1 MSVRFRYLAAS
12 GREVE
17 IGTTGELVRAF
28 LSGHLNDN
36 TLLYDAEGGGWAPA
50 KNHSVFLTLGDS
62 REDAKTSFT
71 LAESKPLDPNEALAA
86 VRRDRDQLQTPSAR
100 RVDGPTRSE
109 SHLPPTRDESFARW
123 DSSDQDV
130 YAAWERSGAAIPE
143 WLEPSHSNP
152 RDRAKS
158 FVGAATAALAGMG
171 TALILVVLVW
181 DSIGRPLATARA
193 GAQEPPPS
201 AVAPE
206 SPVVPPGISTGM
218 STAELQAFTDMVTE
232 MQKLR
237 SEHRVSRVPNVW
249 LEGVYFSRAIDYP
262 EVRDFWAS
270 YVEYVRAMQATE
282 GEAYRRSFV
291 SHLERQGVGTSALS
305 MLLARAMRT
314 FEADRARRDA
324 LYASMLEMGTTA
336 LQLHDLLAAHE
347 GQISF
352 EPARAGVSRDPVV
365 EAVAENAKL
374 TAEMNDLLDRM
385 FVAIERAQG
394 ERVVPRNELL
404 LALERSL
411 IPNEAANR

>member
-1 MSVRFRYLAAS
+1 MSVRFRYLAAN

-17 IGTTGELVRAF
+17 IGTTGELVLAF
-28 LSGHLNDN
+28 LSGDLDDN

-50 KNHSVFLTLGDS
+50 KNHSVFLTLDDS
-62 REDAKTSFT
+62 REGAKTSFT
-71 LAESKPLDPNEALAA
+71 LAESKPLDPKEALAK
-86 VRRDRDQLQTPSAR
+86 VLRDREEVRTPAP
-100 RVDGPTRSE
+100 RVDGLHSVG
-109 SHLPPTRDESFARW
+109 HIAPTRDESFARSE
-123 DSSDQDV
+123 SSDQDV
-130 YAAWERSGAAIPE
+130 YATWQRSSAAIPE
-143 WLEPSHSNP
+143 WLEPTQSDA

-158 FVGAATAALAGMG
+158 LLGAATAALAGMG

-181 DSIGRPLATARA
+181 DSIGPPLATARA

-201 AVAPE
+201 VVAPE
-206 SPVVPPGISTGM
+206 SPVAQPGISSGM

-237 SEHRVSRVPNVW
+237 SEHQVSRVPNVW
-249 LEGVYFSRAIDYP
+249 LEGVYFSHAIDYP
-262 EVRDFWAS
+262 EVRDFWES
-270 YVEYVRAMQATE
+270 YLAYVRAMQATE

-291 SHLERQGVGTSALS
+291 AHLEKQGVGTSALS

-324 LYASMLEMGTTA
+324 LYASMIEMGTTA
-336 LQLHDLLAAHE
+336 VQLHDLLAAHE
-347 GQISF
+347 GEISF

-374 TAEMNDLLDRM
+374 TTEMNDLLDRM